1 MKSRGRQERPQAGQE
16 EPGPTPNVRKGEE
29 MAKKT
34 EKRSWCCRE
43 RTKVGRGVR
52 KPKGVSRKGGLLH
65 ETLLRGQE
73 DEDWDFNTVVLMIL
87 GSMLMNT
94 IRALARPTG

>member
-1 MKSRGRQERPQAGQE
+1 M
-16 EPGPTPNVRKGEE
+16 
-29 MAKKT
+29 
-34 EKRSWCCRE
+34 
-43 RTKVGRGVR
+43 GRGVWE
-52 KPKGVSRKGGLLH
+52 PKGVSRKGGLLH

-87 GSMLMNT
+87 GSMIMDT